1 VADLDI
7 PASPGTLAVADY
19 GAGTGA
25 TSVHAMRTAAIKA
38 VRARAQD
45 VPVLAVHNDVLRTAA
60 VRDGGRSRRG
70 PL

>member
-7 PASPGTLAVADY
+7 PASPGTLAIADY

-25 TSVHAMRTAAIKA
+25 TSVHAMRTAIKA

>member
-7 PASPGTLAVADY
+7 PASPGTLAIADY

-25 TSVHAMRTAAIKA
+25 TSVHAMRTAIKA

-60 VRDGGRSRRG
+60 VRHGGRSRRE

>member
-7 PASPGTLAVADY
+7 PASPGTLAIADY

-25 TSVHAMRTAAIKA
+25 TSVHAMRTAIKA
-38 VRARAQD
+38 VRARAPD
-45 VPVLAVHNDVLRTAA
+45 VPILAVDNDVLRTAA